1 LKRLDPSDETY
12 AIFTEALNRLNYGRW
27 LDEEQLKSMY
37 KWGWREGEWLT
48 WLPDDFD
55 DEY

>member
-1 LKRLDPSDETY
+1 LKTLPKSDPRHQRLQ
-12 AIFTEALNRLNYGRW
+12 EALRDIRQGEW
-27 LDEEQLKSMY
+27 MSEEQLKVMY
-37 KWGWREGEWLT
+37 RWGWREGEWLT